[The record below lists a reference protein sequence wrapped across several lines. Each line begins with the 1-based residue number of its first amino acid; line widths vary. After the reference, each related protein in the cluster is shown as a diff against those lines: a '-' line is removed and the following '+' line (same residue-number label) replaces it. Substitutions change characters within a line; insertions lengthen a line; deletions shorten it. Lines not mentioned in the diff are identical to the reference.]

1 MSKNKDNSLLS
12 YFFCSVLFFLPI
24 YLLFSFFPSI
34 VNFSIYKT
42 PSPENFP
49 LFNNY
54 WSLGNTGIES
64 FLLTFFSLLYLILI
78 FYFNNFILKTK
89 MLNYGKKR
97 SCIFS
102 LFLGIFILIWIYN
115 NLDTRGFYWQF
126 KQYDFYNLNSWIF
139 CGLYISLFN
148 ISISIKSLKRNY
160 FVFLALISFC
170 SLVPV
175 GFIQQYDFEFFA
187 IPALGILSQTQLNEI
202 YFQYDILI
210 PILIALWKLV
220 GFEIYNFYIFLN
232 IVLFLYL
239 FALCKLLKSLISS
252 RYILSLGIFF
262 IIFLRYYLIDMKF
275 GSTFIQYS
283 PLRADLWIILAL
295 FVSAWGLKSN
305 KIFLAL
311 ILMLVFSFNNGVLYL
326 IAYFLTLLVFEI
338 LDSKIINTSIFFK
351 WIKANT
357 SRFIIGFVVAFL
369 VYTFIYSF
377 GDNIGTKQFLKY
389 SIQSN
394 KIQKFSIIW
403 ISLLSIGGLSGFIS
417 KKFERIER
425 RKLET
430 YIFLIF
436 LTIINFT
443 FCFYKNTIL
452 SFISV
457 STSYLVLLF
466 IFLDLNSEVL
476 RKIVKNFRYPNALK
490 VAPVILLLFPLAF
503 NQYGVPTIINNQFRF
518 IKSNSAFKAKKIN
531 TDINQII
538 QLKKILAQETKV
550 TFYGPGSYI
559 QYYELELKPDN
570 FFNFTSNMYDDR
582 KYRDFLKGKI
592 DNGFLLVFPKSK
604 VTPWGYP
611 RKEYFDFWYSF
622 LEENPSFSLHKE
634 DKFEIIYRKAFHVFD

>member
-1 MSKNKDNSLLS
+1 MGKNQDNLFHV
-12 YFFCSVLFFLPI
+12 YFFSSVLFFLPI
-24 YLLFSFFPSI
+24 YLLFGFFPSI
-34 VNFSIYKT
+34 VNFSLYKT
-42 PSPENFP
+42 PNPEFFP

-64 FLLTFFSLLYLILI
+64 FLLTFLSLLYVVLI

-89 MLNYGKKR
+89 IRNYGKKG
-97 SCIFS
+97 SYIFS
-102 LFLGIFILIWIYN
+102 LFLGTFILIWFYN
-115 NLDTRGFYWQF
+115 NLDTYGFYWQF
-126 KQYDFYNLNSWIF
+126 KKYDFYNLNSWIF
-139 CGLYISLFN
+139 CIFYLLLFN
-148 ISISIKSLKRNY
+148 ISISTKSLKKNY
-160 FVFLALISFC
+160 LVFFALFSFC
-170 SLVPV
+170 SLIPV

-202 YFQYDILI
+202 YFQYDLLI

-239 FALCKLLKSLISS
+239 LGLFKLLKSLISS
-252 RYILSLGIFF
+252 RYILSLGIFS
-262 IIFLRYYLIDMKF
+262 IIFLRYCLIDMKF

-295 FVSAWGLKSN
+295 FASTWGLKSN

-311 ILMLVFSFNNGVLYL
+311 IVMLVFSFNNGVLYL
-326 IAYFLTLLVFEI
+326 IAYFLTLLVFEV
-338 LDSKIINTSIFFK
+338 LDSKRINTSIFVK
-351 WIKANT
+351 WIKANI
-357 SRFIIGFVVAFL
+357 SKFIIGFVVVLL
-369 VYTFIYSF
+369 VYTFIYSL
-377 GDNIGTKQFLKY
+377 GENIGTKQFLKY

-403 ISLLSIGGLSGFIS
+403 ISLLSIGFFSGFIS
-417 KKFERIER
+417 QRFETIER

-430 YIFLIF
+430 YVFLIF

-466 IFLDLNSEVL
+466 IFFDLNSEVL
-476 RKIVKNFRYPNALK
+476 KKIVRNFKYSNALK
-490 VAPVILLLFPLAF
+490 MIPIIVLLFPLAF
-503 NQYGVPTIINNQFRF
+503 NQYGIPTIIKNQFRF

-531 TDINQII
+531 TDINQIVK
-538 QLKKILAQETKV
+538 LKKILAQKTRV
-550 TFYGPGSYI
+550 TFYGPGTYI

-570 FFNFTSNMYDDR
+570 FFNFTSNIYDDR
-582 KYRDFLKGKI
+582 NYRDFLKTKI

-604 VTPWGYP
+604 VTPWGHP

-622 LEENPSFSLHKE
+622 LKENPSFSLYTE
-634 DKFEIIYRKAFHVFD
+634 DKFEIIYRKTFHTFH